1 MNHHQ
6 SFACEESPIRRARRW
21 QSEADRLRDS
31 ARAPPL
37 TEAQR
42 VAFLRE
48 ATAADRRVQRATFVA
63 GRH

>member
-6 SFACEESPIRRARRW
+6 SYACEESPIRRARSW
-21 QSEADRLRDS
+21 HSEADRLRDS
-31 ARAPPL
+31 AGAPPL

-42 VAFLRE
+42 VALLRK
-48 ATAADRRVQRATFVA
+48 ATTADRPARHATFAA